1 MNNRKRDR
9 LFKTYVE
16 PFAVDIY
23 RIINNIFD
31 DNELSN
37 DIAQIVLEKAWT
49 HLPSLRSEEKAKQW
63 INSII
68 RNEIRMEFRR
78 RKSKY
83 QFVSL
88 EEQPITLIMS
98 QEECD
103 LMESDVLAI
112 LEKKEQRR
120 QMIEAI
126 RQLSRNEQLIIRLHL
141 MEDMTFKEIG
151 EIMGVKPDTVKHRF
165 YRAVDKAKVIYHDM
179 EKGGTHDV
187 Q

>member
-1 MNNRKRDR
+1 
-9 LFKTYVE
+9 
-16 PFAVDIY
+16 
-23 RIINNIFD
+23 
-31 DNELSN
+31 
-37 DIAQIVLEKAWT
+37 
-49 HLPSLRSEEKAKQW
+49 
-63 INSII
+63 
-68 RNEIRMEFRR
+68 
-78 RKSKY
+78 
-83 QFVSL
+83 
-88 EEQPITLIMS
+88 
-98 QEECD
+98 
-103 LMESDVLAI
+103 MESDVLAI